1 MRLFTTNAEENL
13 KEDSITTIPGIAGE
27 MTLVKMYPAIQY
39 QTVKGIGGAVTE
51 AAAYTYARMGEDNKK
66 KLVDL
71 YFGEDGINYN
81 LIRMHI
87 QSCDFAIDNYQYVS
101 DPEDR
106 NLDTFNMDRD
116 RKYILPLLKD
126 ILSRGKDIEYIAT
139 PWSPPTFM
147 KTNNDMNHGGKLKE
161 EFADMWADMIV
172 RYIQEYEKEGIR
184 VARISTQN
192 EPAATQTWD
201 SCCYSAVEEGVFIRD
216 HLKPALVKAG
226 YGDIKIGI
234 WDHNKE
240 LLVER
245 VGETLGVEGVA
256 ECVDSIFFHWYSG
269 DHFEQVSEMSRR
281 YPDKELVFTEGC
293 VEYSRYN
300 STNPLVYAEMYA
312 HEMIGDF
319 NAGMEAFTDWNIYLD
334 EMGGPN
340 HVGNYCDAP
349 VMCDTKTDE
358 VNVQKSFYYIGHFS
372 KFVKR
377 GAKRVM
383 TSKCTDKIETV
394 GFVNPDGEKVLIVLN
409 KTESDVKV
417 NVADG
422 TQYAECEFKAH
433 SISTLCW

>member
-1 MRLFTTNAEENL
+1 
-13 KEDSITTIPGIAGE
+13 
-27 MTLVKMYPAIQY
+27 
-39 QTVKGIGGAVTE
+39 
-51 AAAYTYARMGEDNKK
+51 
-66 KLVDL
+66 
-71 YFGEDGINYN
+71 
-81 LIRMHI
+81 
-87 QSCDFAIDNYQYVS
+87 
-101 DPEDR
+101 
-106 NLDTFNMDRD
+106 
-116 RKYILPLLKD
+116 
-126 ILSRGKDIEYIAT
+126 
-139 PWSPPTFM
+139 
-147 KTNNDMNHGGKLKE
+147 
-161 EFADMWADMIV
+161 
-172 RYIQEYEKEGIR
+172 
-184 VARISTQN
+184 
-192 EPAATQTWD
+192 
-201 SCCYSAVEEGVFIRD
+201 
-216 HLKPALVKAG
+216 
-226 YGDIKIGI
+226 
-234 WDHNKE
+234 
-240 LLVER
+240 
-245 VGETLGVEGVA
+245 
-256 ECVDSIFFHWYSG
+256 
-269 DHFEQVSEMSRR
+269 MSRR